1 MTHPHHPDTPPSA
14 RFELKAFGSI
24 PGAVDG
30 VWWPRTRDLPDE
42 LVQVHALVR
51 GRILR
56 VERVCYRY
64 SNWDPAPRKI
74 SIDGNLIRL
83 DGYNMQSLDTIR
95 FVGNGSSLVLALIAP
110 ETDTDVAELASVL
123 EMTGAASQTPHDLN
137 LEALRTVNATHQ
149 RDAAEQSWDDEGG
162 HLANAQSA
170 AHRDTH
176 RKLQP
181 HLKVLSNE

>member
-14 RFELKAFGSI
+14 RFELKAVGSI

-30 VWWPRTRDLPDE
+30 VWWPRTRDLPNE
-42 LVQVHALVR
+42 LAQAHALVR
-51 GRILR
+51 ARILR

-64 SNWDPAPRKI
+64 SNWDPAPRKT

-83 DGYNMQSLDTIR
+83 DGYTTHPLDTIR

-123 EMTGAASQTPHDLN
+123 EMTGAASQSPHDLN

-149 RDAAEQSWDDEGG
+149 RDAAEQSRDDEGG
-162 HLANAQSA
+162 HPTNAQSTT
-170 AHRDTH
+170 HRDTP
-176 RKLQP
+176 RKSQP